1 MCEVEEG
8 MQRRDKCLGS
18 DHSTE
23 GDEAISCKAV
33 LATELHTGEGGQLS
47 LLGSGGSEG
56 QSSKE
61 TR

>member
-1 MCEVEEG
+1 

-47 LLGSGGSEG
+47 LPGSGGSEG